1 MILLLIIIILFGI
14 YNGLIIQWYN
24 NKNKKLANYYRI
36 LWHIIGWVIRLLI
49 IISLPLKYI
58 PLGIF
63 LSWSCYNYI
72 INIIL
77 NQPIFYIGTTVIDK
91 YINKY
96 IQIIV
101 DILLLIF
108 SIIVICL

>member
-24 NKNKKLANYYRI
+24 NKNKKLSNYYRT

-77 NQPIFYIGTTVIDK
+77 LRRNIYMSKLYSLYETLKKQE
-91 YINKY
+91 INK
-96 IQIIV
+96 II
-101 DILLLIF
+101 LF
-108 SIIVICL
+108 